1 MPVPERPKVPAVVE
15 LIMAL
20 RVPLADPV
28 PDGVKVM
35 VPLVLWPALSV
46 SGSETPLKT
55 NAAPFI
61 ENCVT
66 VRLEPPVLDM
76 EMVSALLLPTFTLP
90 KSKLD
95 EEN

>member
-1 MPVPERPKVPAVVE
+1 MPESPNVPAVVE

-35 VPLVLWPALSV
+35 VPLVLWPAFSV
-46 SGSETPLKT
+46 SGSVIPLKT
-55 NAAPFI
+55 KAAPFI

-66 VRLEPPVLDM
+66 VRFDPPALDM
-76 EMVSALLLPTFTLP
+76 EIVSALLLPTFTLP
-90 KSKLD
+90 KSRLD
-95 EEN
+95 DEN

>member
-1 MPVPERPKVPAVVE
+1 VPVPERLNVPAVVE
-15 LIMAL
+15 FIMAV
-20 RVPLADPV
+20 RVPLADPA

-35 VPLVLWPALSV
+35 VPLVLAPAFSV
-46 SGSETPLKT
+46 SGNETPLRE

-61 ENCVT
+61 DNCVT
-66 VRLEPPVLDM
+66 VRLDPPVLDM

-90 KSKLD
+90 KSRLE